1 MRQET
6 PPKDLLLM
14 ICDISGYTRFVM
26 AHQESLMHAYVIVTE
41 LMKALL
47 RHAKGPFKLAKLEGD
62 AVFLYV
68 VQADGTQDQE
78 QRARQVLELFDQLFE
93 AFADKLEEL
102 QRSNLCD
109 CEACKH
115 VDRLKLKIVAHR
127 GVALFRRLGRSQ
139 ELYGTDVILTHRLL
153 KNSLEQDEYLL
164 LTETAQRQLRPD
176 ETVPCLEGEEQYLD
190 LGVVRTF
197 VYRPPLLTGREK
209 VLRPARDYSSI
220 PYQAKNI
227 LIKIF
232 RGRLM
237 QFHLLRRPHCR
248 NLRPSEAEA

>member
-1 MRQET
+1 MRRET

-14 ICDISGYTRFVM
+14 ICDISGYTRFVT

-62 AVFLYV
+62 AVFLFT
-68 VQADGTQDQE
+68 VQMEGARDPE
-78 QRARQVLELFDQLFE
+78 QQARQILEVFDQLFE
-93 AFADKLEEL
+93 AFADKLTEL
-102 QRSNLCD
+102 EQSNICG

-127 GVALFRRLGRSQ
+127 GVALFRRLGRSD
-139 ELYGTDVILTHRLL
+139 ELYGPDVILTHRLL

-164 LTETAQRQLRPD
+164 LTETAQRQLRPG
-176 ETVPCLEGEEQYLD
+176 ETIPCREGAEHYPD
-190 LGVVRTF
+190 LGEVRTF
-197 VYRPPLLTGREK
+197 VYHPPLLTGRENAP
-209 VLRPARDYSSI
+209 RPAPNYASVR
-220 PYQAKNI
+220 YQAKNI

-232 RGRLM
+232 RSRLM
-237 QFHLLRRPHCR
+237 QLRVLRRPHCR
-248 NLRPSEAEA
+248 NLQPAEAER

>member
-1 MRQET
+1 MRRET

-14 ICDISGYTRFVM
+14 ICDISGYTRFVT
-26 AHQESLMHAYVIVTE
+26 AHQESLMHAYVIISE

-62 AVFLYV
+62 AVFLYA
-68 VQADGTQDQE
+68 VQAEGSRDQE
-78 QRARQVLELFDQLFE
+78 QRARQVLEVFDQLFE
-93 AFADKLEEL
+93 AFAGKLAEL
-102 QRSNLCD
+102 EQSNLCG

-127 GVALFRRLGRSQ
+127 GVALLRRFGRSE

-164 LTETAQRQLRPD
+164 LTETAQRQLSPV
-176 ETVPCLEGEEQYLD
+176 ETTPCLEGEEHYPD
-190 LGVVRTF
+190 MGVVRTF

-209 VLRPARDYSSI
+209 APRPARSYTTI

-227 LIKIF
+227 LLKIF

-237 QFHLLRRPHCR
+237 QLHVLRRPRCR
-248 NLRPSEAEA
+248 NLWPSEAEG